1 MKQVGRELGVRYVL
15 EGSVRKAA
23 NRVRLTG
30 QLVETESGAHLWAER
45 YDRPLDDIFALQD
58 EITLA
63 VIGAIEPSLRA
74 AEIER
79 VKRKRPENLDAYDLL
94 LRAISADVA
103 MPEGVAQALP
113 FLERALALEPDYA
126 RAHGHLAMCH
136 HTLYL
141 RGGLREE
148 NRQSAIHHAH
158 AAIANGQDDSTAL
171 SLAGFVIGQEEHD
184 RAAAS
189 QAFETALALSP
200 SSTFTYIVGSV
211 VLGWG
216 GDAERAIEWAERAL
230 RLSPF
235 DSLELVCLQRARARA
250 FLART
255 LSGGRHR
262 CSQVNPIQS
271 TVQHVLHAACGFI
284 SEAGTGT
291 RGGRVQ
297 PPVFGS
303 CNPPIG
309 SASTLLAWI
318 ARHRLPLRCPRLCA
332 LRGYQNSVG
341 LAAILAK
348 SPSLRSSLE

>member
-1 MKQVGRELGVRYVL
+1 MPKTPSKRRCRENGP
-15 EGSVRKAA
+15 
-23 NRVRLTG
+23 
-30 QLVETESGAHLWAER
+30 
-45 YDRPLDDIFALQD
+45 RPFLLDDDIFTLQD

-171 SLAGFVIGQEEHD
+171 SLAGFVIGQDEHD

-200 SSTFTYIVGSV
+200 SSTFTYLVGSV

-235 DSLELVCLQRARARA
+235 DSWSWFACNGLALGHFSLGHYQEAATAARKSIQFNPRFSTSYMLLAASLAKLGRVREAEGAAARVRELQPSYRFGKHFAGVDCAPP
-250 FLART
+250 LAAS
-255 LSGGRHR
+255 L
-262 CSQVNPIQS
+262 
-271 TVQHVLHAACGFI
+271 
-284 SEAGTGT
+284 SEAL
-291 RGGRVQ
+291 RVA
-297 PPVFGS
+297 G
-303 CNPPIG
+303 
-309 SASTLLAWI
+309 
-318 ARHRLPLRCPRLCA
+318 LP
-332 LRGYQNSVG
+332 
-341 LAAILAK
+341 
-348 SPSLRSSLE
+348 E